1 MVLGCILLCTHS
13 ILKEVQLWD
22 TLFENGGILMLI
34 LIIWILKTYNI
45 HTYNDASNMRQMSYR
60 ALAALNSVGLSYP
73 GLRQDRVWIQDGQ
86 VPVSQICEYDQE
98 RKWSRKLQVVL
109 ENGLLVKGSP
119 STPVDQTSLTKGLRV
134 WTFHIYRVSHLTDA
148 PQKSPTTSW

>member
-1 MVLGCILLCTHS
+1 MVMVLGCILLCTHS

-86 VPVSQICEYDQE
+86 VPVSRIREYDQE
-98 RKWSRKLQVVL
+98 RK
-109 ENGLLVKGSP
+109 
-119 STPVDQTSLTKGLRV
+119 
-134 WTFHIYRVSHLTDA
+134 
-148 PQKSPTTSW
+148 